1 MQSGA
6 QTVRFALKQWCKQAK
21 WHCVLLLMHIITS
34 HNNTLPTNT
43 GVSICRHF
51 ETNMTQT
58 KSLRVWIPD
67 GWVFIVIV
75 LDKVSLFWLINSS
88 NLDFKMCWFWRCW
101 ASRWMCLT
109 VCFVALLLL
118 LVVAIMTGWWTALSY
133 QVRASELKFVFGQWL
148 QDECYFQIRLRCVG
162 VLKSSPSRNKRE
174 KQERRVHSCTNSRL
188 IQCFWERPDLPRC
201 PVSLLAQAEANKTK
215 EFYAQMTSLPLF
227 PSEMCA
233 RTPLNGSFFASL
245 DSFTGAPICMK
256 TGREQG
262 PLPLF
267 SPSPHSFIPKSVT
280 LCALTLCKRAAQHR
294 TLSRLRFGS
303 KCWPDQRNSSSV
315 SWGVCEDKNTLR
327 IILCLSFATKEQG
340 HDSICGTHGPKSP
353 QRWN

>member
-6 QTVRFALKQWCKQAK
+6 QTVRSALKQWCKQAK

-162 VLKSSPSRNKRE
+162 VLKSSPPRNKRE
-174 KQERRVHSCTNSRL
+174 KQERRVHSCTNSRFNSMFL
-188 IQCFWERPDLPRC
+188 GTARSASMSRFPPGSSWGEQNKRILCSNDQPASFPLRDVCTYAIKWIFLCFSGFFHWGSDLHENWQRAGAPS
-201 PVSLLAQAEANKTK
+201 SLL
-215 EFYAQMTSLPLF
+215 PF
-227 PSEMCA
+227 PS
-233 RTPLNGSFFASL
+233 FFY
-245 DSFTGAPICMK
+245 
-256 TGREQG
+256 
-262 PLPLF
+262 
-267 SPSPHSFIPKSVT
+267 PKIGHT
-280 LCALTLCKRAAQHR
+280 LCADIMQESSTA
-294 TLSRLRFGS
+294 
-303 KCWPDQRNSSSV
+303 PDTQSAKIWLKALARS
-315 SWGVCEDKNTLR
+315 T
-327 IILCLSFATKEQG
+327 
-340 HDSICGTHGPKSP
+340 
-353 QRWN
+353 